1 VRLRHA
7 AASLSATAEPDARV
21 RAGDSNE
28 RGAMFEFSQRDLQ
41 DRNYSPEVGDEVEF
55 SVFLDKRSRKRAAT
69 RISVVR
75 LNRKDKHQ
83 GL

>member
-1 VRLRHA
+1 
-7 AASLSATAEPDARV
+7 
-21 RAGDSNE
+21 
-28 RGAMFEFSQRDLQ
+28 MFEFSQRDLQ